1 MWKSRAIYEKK
12 RKKIKKRPNAYS
24 TLLVWLK
31 GVMTEK
37 APFNSSTMMWRDL
50 NSRFSKRKKR
60 KRLVIYRVFK
70 EWVKVGNCFKMFRSG
85 GEKYEHCILQ
95 SYFITSNGTCIFH
108 DKSGVFI
115 IFYQNVLTKDE
126 VLCCWSTGF
135 SLFFHYYHLQ
145 ESLSLSNGIVLFFF
159 FRIFNQYFISY
170 FLYFIL
176 FSILCLHLF
185 RFSSLLHVAKF
196 WCLFCLFLILLVRL

>member
-37 APFNSSTMMWRDL
+37 APFNSSTMMCRDL

-85 GEKYEHCILQ
+85 GGKKVWTLYITILLYYIKRDMHISWQKWCFYHILSKCFDQRRSFVLLVNRFLSVFPLLSFAGVPQPFKWHCP
-95 SYFITSNGTCIFH
+95 
-108 DKSGVFI
+108 
-115 IFYQNVLTKDE
+115 
-126 VLCCWSTGF
+126 
-135 SLFFHYYHLQ
+135 
-145 ESLSLSNGIVLFFF
+145 FFF

-176 FSILCLHLF
+176 FSICICLDFLAYF
-185 RFSSLLHVAKF
+185 MLLSSGVF
-196 WCLFCLFLILLVRL
+196 FVCF